1 MADERR
7 KKPFYKR
14 IWFWILAIIVVI
26 ALTNCGNGD
35 DDDQKTAPA
44 TNKKDKTEEKA
55 EKAYGIGDQVKVGD
69 MQYKVNSKDTA
80 TQVGPSALP
89 EKANGRFI
97 IINVDVKNNGNEA
110 VTVDSSFFKLKR
122 GDKTYE
128 ADAAAS
134 LSANQSESGDIQNSF
149 LVQQLNPDS
158 EMSGKVVFDVAPDI
172 AKANNL
178 QLQVQTGAFGTETE
192 VINLK

>member
-1 MADERR
+1 MADGKR

-14 IWFWILAIIVVI
+14 FWFWVLVIIVVI
-26 ALTNCGNGD
+26 AIANCGNGD
-35 DDDQKTAPA
+35 DDEKTTT
-44 TNKKDKTEEKA
+44 TNEKDKTEEPAK
-55 EKAYGIGDQVKVGD
+55 KTYGIGDQVKIGD
-69 MQYKVNSKDTA
+69 MVYNVISKDTA

-89 EKANGRFI
+89 EKANGTFVVI
-97 IINVDVKNNGNEA
+97 KVNVKNNGNEA

-128 ADAAAS
+128 ADSAAS

-149 LVQQLNPDS
+149 FAQQLNPDS

-172 AKANNL
+172 AKANDL

-192 VINLK
+192 IINLK

>member
-1 MADERR
+1 MANERR
-7 KKPFYKR
+7 KRPFYKR
-14 IWFWILAIIVVI
+14 IWFWLLAIIVII

-35 DDDQKTAPA
+35 DDNQATSPA
-44 TNKKDKTEEKA
+44 TDKEDKTEEPAK
-55 EKAYGIGDQVKVGD
+55 KAYVIGDQVKVGD
-69 MQYKVNSKDTA
+69 MVYKVNNKDTA

-89 EKANGRFI
+89 EKANGTFI
-97 IINVDVKNNGNEA
+97 ILNIDVKNNGSEA

-149 LVQQLNPDS
+149 LLQQLNPDS
-158 EMSGKVVFDVAPDI
+158 EMSGKVVFDVAADI
-172 AKANNL
+172 AKADNL

-192 VINLK
+192 TINLK